1 MWTVFVTTQTTQHAQ
16 WPDCY
21 PKAHL
26 LLSHPTRLPVNRSG
40 LRDSLSRVGRKG
52 TLGKEKMLESSPH
65 PETWV
70 RPCCCGG
77 TPVDQSSLWESD
89 GALLFLQQEVVLTC
103 SSGQWDRSVTCDPV
117 DCRVPDQ
124 SHVYYAEFS
133 CPTGTTY
140 LQRCSFSCIP
150 PAKLQ
155 GMVWSVET
163 FNHPF

>member
-1 MWTVFVTTQTTQHAQ
+1 MDWHCPDNVTCTVAG
-16 WPDCY
+16 DCS

-40 LRDSLSRVGRKG
+40 LCDLLSQSGEKG
-52 TLGKEKMLESSPH
+52 HTGGGKMLESSPH

-70 RPCCCGG
+70 RPFCCGG
-77 TPVDQSSLWESD
+77 TPIDQSPLQESD

-103 SSGQWDRSVTCDPV
+103 SLGQWDRSVTCDPV
-117 DCRVPDQ
+117 DCRVPDH

-133 CPTGTTY
+133 CPAGTTY
-140 LQRCSFSCIP
+140 LQKCSFSCIP

-155 GMVWSVET
+155 GMLWT
-163 FNHPF
+163 LNHPF